1 MIINKLSKIYQQ
13 SLIHFFNYRSPT
25 PTHIH
30 LSESHYTSPIF
41 SKQIEFQ
48 VVMNPVSQKQPKPMK
63 IKAWGSVL
71 LLSCLCSAVTAQNG
85 NRYLEKP
92 LPRGW
97 GNTVAP
103 NSKTVPTSAGTANST
118 MASANDNLFSGQILP
133 VDDQWWKAFNDPVL
147 DSLISVAS
155 GENYSVLAAI
165 DRMEQARAS
174 LRMER
179 SYFFPSITLNG
190 GWLRQQSS
198 GNTTELPQS
207 ITHYYDASLN
217 ASWELDIFGSI
228 RQRVKAQRETFQAS
242 REEYISVQISLCAQ
256 VASAYI
262 NLRELQQELQVV
274 MHNCRTQEEV
284 LNITEVRYNT
294 GLVSKL
300 DVAQAKS
307 VYFSTKAS
315 VPQLESGI
323 SQYINSLAILLGTYP
338 QEIRPTLERIGK
350 LPDYMEPVGVGLPA
364 DLLLRR
370 PDVRQ
375 AERLVNAQAAL
386 LGASK
391 SDWLPQVFL
400 KGSVGYAARDLK
412 DLTRRKS
419 MTFEIAPT
427 LSWTLFSGTKLVN
440 ATKQARAQLDEAVHN
455 FNETVLT
462 AVQETDNAMNNYR
475 NSIKQIVALREVR
488 NQGQETLKLSLELY
502 KQGLSPFQNV
512 LDALRSLLTYE
523 NQLTQ
528 AEGSS
533 LLYLVSLYQA
543 LGGGYKEN

>member
-1 MIINKLSKIYQQ
+1 
-13 SLIHFFNYRSPT
+13 
-25 PTHIH
+25 
-30 LSESHYTSPIF
+30 
-41 SKQIEFQ
+41 
-48 VVMNPVSQKQPKPMK
+48 MK
-63 IKAWGSVL
+63 IKAWGSTL
-71 LLSCLCSAVTAQNG
+71 LLLCLCSAATAQNG
-85 NRYLEKP
+85 DRYLEKP
-92 LPRGW
+92 LPRSW
-97 GNTVAP
+97 G
-103 NSKTVPTSAGTANST
+103 STAIPSST
-118 MASANDNLFSGQILP
+118 AASADTDLFSGQILP
-133 VDDQWWKAFNDPVL
+133 VDDQWWKAFNDSML

-179 SYFFPSITLNG
+179 SNFFPSISLNA

-198 GNTTELPQS
+198 GNTSELPQS
-207 ITHYYDASLN
+207 IAHYYDASLN

-228 RQRVKAQRETFQAS
+228 RQRVKAQRETFRAS
-242 REEYISVQISLCAQ
+242 REEYISVQVSLCAQ

-274 MHNCRTQEEV
+274 THNCRTQEEV

-307 VYFSTKAS
+307 VYYSTKAS
-315 VPQLESGI
+315 IPQLESGI

-338 QEIRPTLERIGK
+338 QKLRPMLEKTGK
-350 LPDYMEPVGVGLPA
+350 LPDYMEPVGVGIPA